1 MLLCKKDYGIC
12 RLCEVQKQVEELGE
26 ILQSAKEKPK
36 IATMW
41 ACAIWTHGLSAAFV
55 NCFLDYV

>member
-1 MLLCKKDYGIC
+1 MGSVD
-12 RLCEVQKQVEELGE
+12 CEVQKQVEERGG

-41 ACAIWTHGLSAAFV
+41 ACAI
-55 NCFLDYV
+55 

>member
-41 ACAIWTHGLSAAFV
+41 ACAI
-55 NCFLDYV
+55 

>member
-1 MLLCKKDYGIC
+1 
-12 RLCEVQKQVEELGE
+12 
-26 ILQSAKEKPK
+26 LQSAKEKPK

-41 ACAIWTHGLSAAFV
+41 ACAIWTSGLRAAFV